1 MFKVPQ
7 QEQLENLYSA
17 LCKIANSITPSDA
30 LPGTDATGGHV
41 ASLTEAVMGHTKA
54 VMAVAEA
61 LTGIS
66 DSIDGVAFQLS
77 QLVELKTDD

>member
-1 MFKVPQ
+1 MIKPPQ
-7 QEQLENLYSA
+7 QEQLENLYRA
-17 LCKIANSITPSDA
+17 LCKIANSITTSDA

-61 LTGIS
+61 LNEIS
-66 DSIDGVAFQLS
+66 ESIDAVAFHLD
-77 QLVELKTDD
+77 QLVDLKTDD